1 MSLQKMSLEPI
12 KNFDSTIKMN
22 NYIITNTFA
31 TDKYLYVSYINDKG
45 WDSPNNNNM
54 LVQYDINTEK
64 KNWGYKYKSKLP
76 KSLFSTKKYLLMSV
90 VNPMDKTGNSNEL
103 IKLNIKDGKL
113 QEKLTT
119 IQEVLSIFIEN
130 DTLYTA
136 STEAIKIYDLK
147 KKLDKS
153 TENILFDKN
162 IKLKV
167 YELSAN
173 MKLIVDNNVM
183 YLGYKIPKDNYTN
196 PDVWGLCKINKD
208 DQKVIWNK
216 RFKKGNT
223 SVLHISNDFI
233 YTSTF
238 NKDLE
243 YPEDFSS
250 NAIKLDTEGKKLK
263 TYKYTDENKISEYGV
278 VASAVTSVYV
288 NFGLVFVGASD
299 GIIRI
304 FDETGKLLCRLL
316 HYDEDEEVTPIND
329 INIFKKYLYISSEL
343 DVKKM
348 DLTKI
353 SILQKHLNKINTK
366 TQTQNTNTKKPNTSK
381 TTKTT
386 KTNTSKNLQKDNL
399 NKFLKELNFKD
410 INECKK
416 RSTKNNNSLT
426 KNELIK
432 KINEYPEIKKQLPAN
447 LNSIKKNEIC
457 EAIFKLN
464 N

>member
-1 MSLQKMSLEPI
+1 MSLQNISLEPV

-22 NYIITNTFA
+22 NYIITNTFR

-64 KNWGYKYKSKLP
+64 KNWGYKYKLRLP

-90 VNPMDKTGNSNEL
+90 VNPMDRTGNSNEI

-147 KKLDKS
+147 KKLDKP

-173 MKLIVDNNVM
+173 MKLIVDNNFM
-183 YLGYKIPKDNYTN
+183 YLGYKIPKKNYTN
-196 PDVWGLCKINKD
+196 PDKWGLCKINKD

-216 RFKKGNT
+216 TFKKGNT

-263 TYKYTDENKISEYGV
+263 TYKYTDENKISEYG

-381 TTKTT
+381 TTKT
-386 KTNTSKNLQKDNL
+386 NTSKNLQKDNL

>member
-90 VNPMDKTGNSNEL
+90 VNPMDKTGNSNEI

-113 QEKLTT
+113 QDKLTT
-119 IQEVLSIFIEN
+119 IQQVLSIFIEK

-136 STEAIKIYDLK
+136 STEAIKMYDLK
-147 KKLDKS
+147 KKLDKP

-216 RFKKGNT
+216 KFKKGNT
-223 SVLHISNDFI
+223 SVLHISNDLI

-250 NAIKLDTEGKKLK
+250 NVVKLDTEGKKSK
-263 TYKYTDENKISEYGV
+263 TYKYTDENKISDYGDV
-278 VASAVTSVYV
+278 TSAVTSVYV

-304 FDETGKLLCRLL
+304 FDEKNGKLLCRLL
-316 HYDEDEEVTPIND
+316 HYDEDEEITPIND
-329 INIFKKYLYISSEL
+329 INIFKKHLYISSEL

-348 DLTKI
+348 DLSKI
-353 SILQKHLNKINTK
+353 PVLQKHLN
-366 TQTQNTNTKKPNTSK
+366 
-381 TTKTT
+381 

-399 NKFLKELNFKD
+399 DKFLKELNFKN

-447 LNSIKKNEIC
+447 LNSIKKDKIC
-457 EAIFKLN
+457 EAIFKLKN
-464 N
+464 

>member
-45 WDSPNNNNM
+45 WDSPNDNNM

-90 VNPMDKTGNSNEL
+90 VNPMDKTGNSNEI

-136 STEAIKIYDLK
+136 STEAIKMYDLK
-147 KKLDKS
+147 KKLDKP

-216 RFKKGNT
+216 KFKKGDT
-223 SVLHISNDFI
+223 SVLHISNDLI

-250 NAIKLDTEGKKLK
+250 NVVKLDTEGKKSK
-263 TYKYTDENKISEYGV
+263 TYKYTDENKISEYGDV
-278 VASAVTSVYV
+278 TSAVTSVYV

-304 FDETGKLLCRLL
+304 FDEISGKLLCRLL
-316 HYDEDEEVTPIND
+316 HYDEDEEITPIND
-329 INIFKKYLYISSEL
+329 INIFKKHLYISSEL
-343 DVKKM
+343 DVKKL
-348 DLTKI
+348 DLSKI
-353 SILQKHLNKINTK
+353 PVLQKPNTK
-366 TQTQNTNTKKPNTSK
+366 KQTQNTNTKKTI
-381 TTKTT
+381 T
-386 KTNTSKNLQKDNL
+386 D
-399 NKFLKELNFKD
+399 KFLKELNFKD

-416 RSTKNNNSLT
+416 KSTKNNNSLT

-447 LNSIKKNEIC
+447 LNSIKKDQIC
-457 EAIFKLN
+457 EAIFKLKTN
-464 N
+464 VI

>member
-1 MSLQKMSLEPI
+1 
-12 KNFDSTIKMN
+12 
-22 NYIITNTFA
+22 
-31 TDKYLYVSYINDKG
+31 
-45 WDSPNNNNM
+45 
-54 LVQYDINTEK
+54 
-64 KNWGYKYKSKLP
+64 
-76 KSLFSTKKYLLMSV
+76 MSV
-90 VNPMDKTGNSNEL
+90 VNPMDKTGNSNEI

-119 IQEVLSIFIEN
+119 IQEVLSIFIVN

-136 STEAIKIYDLK
+136 STEAIKMYDLK
-147 KKLDKS
+147 KKLDKP

-216 RFKKGNT
+216 KFKKGDT
-223 SVLHISNDFI
+223 SVLHISNDLI

-250 NAIKLDTEGKKLK
+250 NVVKLDTEGKKSK
-263 TYKYTDENKISEYGV
+263 TYKYTDENKISEYGDV
-278 VASAVTSVYV
+278 TSAVTSVYV

-304 FDETGKLLCRLL
+304 FDEISGKLLCRLL
-316 HYDEDEEVTPIND
+316 HYDEDEEITPIND
-329 INIFKKYLYISSEL
+329 INIFKKHLYISSEL
-343 DVKKM
+343 DVKKL
-348 DLTKI
+348 DLSKI
-353 SILQKHLNKINTK
+353 PVLQKPNTK
-366 TQTQNTNTKKPNTSK
+366 KQTQNTNTKKTI
-381 TTKTT
+381 T
-386 KTNTSKNLQKDNL
+386 D
-399 NKFLKELNFKD
+399 KFLKELNFKD

-416 RSTKNNNSLT
+416 RSTKNNKSLT

-447 LNSIKKNEIC
+447 LNSIKKDQIC
-457 EAIFKLN
+457 EAIFKLKN
-464 N
+464 

>member
-45 WDSPNNNNM
+45 WDSLNDNNM

-76 KSLFSTKKYLLMSV
+76 KSLFSTKKYLVMSV
-90 VNPMDKTGNSNEL
+90 VNPMDKTGNSNEI

-113 QEKLTT
+113 QDKLTT
-119 IQEVLSIFIEN
+119 IQQVLSIFIEK

-136 STEAIKIYDLK
+136 STEAIKMYDLK
-147 KKLDKS
+147 KKLDKP

-216 RFKKGNT
+216 KFKKGNT
-223 SVLHISNDFI
+223 SVLHISNDLI

-250 NAIKLDTEGKKLK
+250 NVVKLDTEGKKSK
-263 TYKYTDENKISEYGV
+263 TYKYTDENKISDYGDV
-278 VASAVTSVYV
+278 TSAVTSVYV

-304 FDETGKLLCRLL
+304 FDEKNGKLLCRLL
-316 HYDEDEEVTPIND
+316 HYDEDEEITSIND
-329 INIFKKYLYISSEL
+329 INIFKKHLYISSEL

-348 DLTKI
+348 DLSKI
-353 SILQKHLNKINTK
+353 PVLQKHLN
-366 TQTQNTNTKKPNTSK
+366 
-381 TTKTT
+381 

-399 NKFLKELNFKD
+399 DKFLKELNFKD

-447 LNSIKKNEIC
+447 LNSIKKDKIC
-457 EAIFKLN
+457 EAIFKLKN
-464 N
+464 

>member
-45 WDSPNNNNM
+45 WDSPNDNNM

-90 VNPMDKTGNSNEL
+90 VNPMDKTGNSNEI

-119 IQEVLSIFIEN
+119 IQEVLSIFIEK

-136 STEAIKIYDLK
+136 STEAIKMYDLK
-147 KKLDKS
+147 KKLDKP

-223 SVLHISNDFI
+223 SVLHISNDLI

-243 YPEDFSS
+243 YPEDFPS
-250 NAIKLDTEGKKLK
+250 NAVKLNTEGKKSK
-263 TYKYTDENKISEYGV
+263 TYKYTDENKISDYGDV
-278 VASAVTSVYV
+278 TSAVTSVYV

-299 GIIRI
+299 GMIRI
-304 FDETGKLLCRLL
+304 FDEKNGKLLCRLL
-316 HYDEDEEVTPIND
+316 HYDEDEEITPIND
-329 INIFKKYLYISSEL
+329 INIFKKHLYISSEL

-348 DLTKI
+348 DLSKI
-353 SILQKHLNKINTK
+353 PILQKHLN
-366 TQTQNTNTKKPNTSK
+366 
-381 TTKTT
+381 

-399 NKFLKELNFKD
+399 DKFLKELNFKD

-416 RSTKNNNSLT
+416 RSSKNNKSLT

-447 LNSIKKNEIC
+447 LNSIKKDQIC
-457 EAIFKLN
+457 EAIFKLKN
-464 N
+464 

>member
-64 KNWGYKYKSKLP
+64 KNWGYKYKLRLP
-76 KSLFSTKKYLLMSV
+76 KSLFCTKKYLLMSV
-90 VNPMDKTGNSNEL
+90 VNPMDKTGNSNEI

-136 STEAIKIYDLK
+136 TTEAIKIYDLK
-147 KKLDKS
+147 KKLDKP

-173 MKLIVDNNVM
+173 MKLIVDNNFM
-183 YLGYKIPKDNYTN
+183 YLGYKIPKKNYTN
-196 PDVWGLCKINKD
+196 PDKWGLCKINKD

-216 RFKKGNT
+216 TFKKGNT

-316 HYDEDEEVTPIND
+316 HYDEDEEITPIND
-329 INIFKKYLYISSEL
+329 INIFKKHLYISSEL

-348 DLTKI
+348 DLSKI
-353 SILQKHLNKINTK
+353 PILQKHLN
-366 TQTQNTNTKKPNTSK
+366 
-381 TTKTT
+381 

-399 NKFLKELNFKD
+399 DKFLKELNFKD

-447 LNSIKKNEIC
+447 LNSIKKDQIC
-457 EAIFKLN
+457 EAIFKLKN
-464 N
+464 

>member
-22 NYIITNTFA
+22 NYIITNTFV

-45 WDSPNNNNM
+45 WDNPNDNNV

-64 KNWGYKYKSKLP
+64 KIWGYKYKSRLP
-76 KSLFSTKKYLLMSV
+76 KALFSTKKYLLMSV
-90 VNPMDKTGNSNEL
+90 VNPMDRTGNSNEI

-113 QEKLTT
+113 QDKLTT
-119 IQEVLSIFIEN
+119 IQQVLSIFIEK

-136 STEAIKIYDLK
+136 STEAIKMYDLN
-147 KKLDKS
+147 KKLDEP
-153 TENILFDKN
+153 TENILFGKN

-167 YELSAN
+167 FELSAN
-173 MKLIVDNNVM
+173 MKLIVDNNFM

-196 PDVWGLCKINKD
+196 PDIWGLCKINKD
-208 DQKVIWNK
+208 DQKIIWNK

-223 SVLHISNDFI
+223 SVLHISNDLI

-250 NAIKLDTEGKKLK
+250 NAVKLNTEGKKSK
-263 TYKYTDENKISEYGV
+263 TYKYTDENKISEYGDV
-278 VASAVTSVYV
+278 TGAVTSVYV
-288 NFGLVFVGASD
+288 NFGLVFAGASD
-299 GIIRI
+299 GMIRI
-304 FDETGKLLCRLL
+304 FDEKSGKLLCRLL

-329 INIFKKYLYISSEL
+329 INIFKKHLYISSEL

-348 DLTKI
+348 DLSKI
-353 SILQKHLNKINTK
+353 PVLQKHLNKTNTK
-366 TQTQNTNTKKPNTSK
+366 KQTQNTNTKKTI
-381 TTKTT
+381 T
-386 KTNTSKNLQKDNL
+386 DI
-399 NKFLKELNFKD
+399 FIKELNFKD

-432 KINEYPEIKKQLPAN
+432 KINEYPEIKNHLPAN
-447 LNSIKKNEIC
+447 LNSIKKDEIC
-457 EAIFKLN
+457 EAIFKLKK
-464 N
+464 